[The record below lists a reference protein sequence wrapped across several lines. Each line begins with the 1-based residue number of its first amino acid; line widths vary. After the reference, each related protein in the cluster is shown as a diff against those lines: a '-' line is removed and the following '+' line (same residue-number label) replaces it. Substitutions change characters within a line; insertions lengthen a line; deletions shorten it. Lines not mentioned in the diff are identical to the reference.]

1 MLGAVLPVTEGVVV
15 KRFVPYAGIDGALM
29 PCHEGIERFA
39 SCFVL
44 ECHFRGDHF
53 SVVQGVE
60 KVSGWAFS
68 VIGDSDI
75 AFKKLCIDVLF
86 PGFFIPVS
94 PAVSLLCV
102 FSVNRSEVFPVIGAR
117 ESPAGFGSS
126 SQSCEPF
133 RCCASFPLVG
143 IEAKSHRQVEGSSR
157 RHQDDEGLVLFQY
170 EVEFAADEFLGVP
183 SHARCRVGRNA
194 DDVVDGIAEP
204 SDGKV
209 IRTAVQVACDAA
221 LVLAYEDFL
230 RLGKLFEVPLKE
242 RICRRFE
249 AVAPE
254 RLYIRLVGE
263 CRFADFHLSSL
274 STGQSDDFFSTTSN
288 FSVR

>member
-1 MLGAVLPVTEGVVV
+1 M
-15 KRFVPYAGIDGALM
+15 
-29 PCHEGIERFA
+29 
-39 SCFVL
+39 CFS
-44 ECHFRGDHF
+44 RR
-53 SVVQGVE
+53 
-60 KVSGWAFS
+60 
-68 VIGDSDI
+68 
-75 AFKKLCIDVLF
+75 
-86 PGFFIPVS
+86 FFIPVS

-157 RHQDDEGLVLFQY
+157 RHQDDEGLVLFQC

-204 SDGKV
+204 SM
-209 IRTAVQVACDAA
+209 
-221 LVLAYEDFL
+221 
-230 RLGKLFEVPLKE
+230 E
-242 RICRRFE
+242 R
-249 AVAPE
+249 
-254 RLYIRLVGE
+254 
-263 CRFADFHLSSL
+263 S
-274 STGQSDDFFSTTSN
+274 
-288 FSVR
+288 